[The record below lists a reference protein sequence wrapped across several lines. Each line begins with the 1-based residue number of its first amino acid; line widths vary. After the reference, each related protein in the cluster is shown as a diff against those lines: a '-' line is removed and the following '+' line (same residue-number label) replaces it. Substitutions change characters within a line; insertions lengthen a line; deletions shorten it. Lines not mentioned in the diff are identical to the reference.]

1 MRLPFVITRFPSQST
16 GRPRRLI
23 ISQNKAVNSEKQ
35 RKNMTAKK
43 HANQDPHNGVQWS
56 AYSAFLRR
64 GCIVTS
70 TLMKQ
75 ENDWHYL

>member
-23 ISQNKAVNSEKQ
+23 ISQNKAVNSSGQ
-35 RKNMTAKK
+35 RKNMPTKTPIMGFNGLPTAR
-43 HANQDPHNGVQWS
+43 
-56 AYSAFLRR
+56 FLRR